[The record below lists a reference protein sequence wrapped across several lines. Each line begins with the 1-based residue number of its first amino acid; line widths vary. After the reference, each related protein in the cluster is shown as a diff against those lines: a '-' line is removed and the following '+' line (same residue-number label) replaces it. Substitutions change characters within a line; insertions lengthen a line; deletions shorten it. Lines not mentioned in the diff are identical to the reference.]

1 MTKRFMRIA
10 SQVNNTRS
18 LFTAYMHGFIVFL
31 GYIQQFLFLKDLL
44 FTNKIHIFIHLNTCT
59 NSLVVS
65 NSLRYDELLF
75 QLRIEKCER

>member
-1 MTKRFMRIA
+1 M
-10 SQVNNTRS
+10 NNTCS
-18 LFTAYMHGFIVFL
+18 LFTAYMYGFIVFL

-44 FTNKIHIFIHLNTCT
+44 FTNKIHILIHLNT
-59 NSLVVS
+59 NSLVLS